1 MNEAREEIDAIPPDE
16 EVHVVQPHA
25 QQHGILETI
34 LDHVV
39 YLPMIVTPQPR
50 IQEWQNIGLSSITP
64 LQSVHRKTTKH
75 IQVDESGL
83 TSLEGKL
90 PD

>member
-1 MNEAREEIDAIPPDE
+1 MNSSRANEPPINNPSQQVVGDKDEIVLEASQIMNEAREEIDAIPPDE

-50 IQEWQNIGLSSITP
+50 S
-64 LQSVHRKTTKH
+64 
-75 IQVDESGL
+75 
-83 TSLEGKL
+83 
-90 PD
+90 